1 MRASKK
7 SPIPFSSRQK
17 QAGFTLVEMLIAMG
31 IATTMLLVMSKAL
44 GPALSFF
51 SKQETASR
59 LQSMRSSLEAAYRD
73 ESARI
78 NAETLT
84 RLTTA
89 SGSISPA
96 LPNATG
102 VCSANSTTFAPISRY
117 LPTSVGESWR
127 DGHGQALCVFV
138 TAQQTATLNG
148 VTFAYHSIAVVSP
161 GNDGAMDAA
170 TALSDTGTLTL
181 GGDDKGIVVDGRRL
195 VASQI
200 ESAQAQ
206 LQRIGDAYASYFT
219 TRYQASPSRDPS
231 TNYFANANKAGAA
244 SAQFDA
250 AGSMPTTGGVAVA
263 MTLIGAH
270 TVLGLAVN
278 DVTDPWGQ
286 VYLIDNSTDAVRHP
300 QNATAALTTPA
311 YTARISTPIPG
322 TGGSLNRTVV
332 GVY

>member
-1 MRASKK
+1 MRASTK
-7 SPIPFSSRQK
+7 SPIPFASRQK

-78 NAETLT
+78 NAETLA

-138 TAQQTATLNG
+138 TAQQTANLNG

-200 ESAQAQ
+200 EFAQAQ

-231 TNYFANANKAGAA
+231 TNYFANATKAAAA